1 MTEAD
6 RKLGE
11 LKFTLLSNHMRGH
24 LGPWDEK
31 YRKMD
36 VHEHL
41 KDVLRYLVEW
51 KAEAT
56 KIIRE
61 EYGNLQD
68 HLAVVQMDCD
78 QGKFNMEGLV
88 NSEDYIAGLIEEAE
102 NLQRLL
108 EINL

>member
-1 MTEAD
+1 MTDEI

-11 LKFTLLSNHMRGH
+11 LKFTLLSNHLRGH

-31 YRKMD
+31 YRQMD

-51 KAEAT
+51 KAEALPFI
-56 KIIRE
+56 KAECGR
-61 EYGNLQD
+61 LSD
-68 HLAVVQMDCD
+68 HIAVCE
-78 QGKFNMEGLV
+78 MEIEAGTFC
-88 NSEDYIAGLIEEAE
+88 SEGVFDPADYIRICKAE
-102 NLQRLL
+102 HSTLLKLL